1 MTERT
6 TDDLERLL
14 AVQEVDTN
22 ADVLRHRRD
31 HLPERAELATR
42 QDELAALEAASAPLR
57 ERRHEIAR
65 AQQQLEDQIA
75 LLAEKTD
82 TVNATMYGGS
92 MSNAKELQSLQS
104 ELDSLARRRASL
116 EDQILQQ
123 MVEAEPVDAELATV
137 ATKREVLDARA
148 VDVTAVLVEAETSID
163 AELEALEAQRATLVD
178 GLDPALVERYEKL
191 RARLK
196 GVGVARFVGGT
207 CHGCHLALPAAEA
220 EQVRREARDEGV
232 ATCPECDRLLVV

>member
-1 MTERT
+1 MV
-6 TDDLERLL
+6 DLERLL
-14 AVQEVDTN
+14 AVQELDTK

-31 HLPERAELATR
+31 HLPERAALAAK
-42 QDELAALEAASAPLR
+42 QDELAAIESASAPLR

-65 AQQQLEDQIA
+65 TQQALEDQIA

-116 EDQILQQ
+116 EDQVLQQ
-123 MVEAEPVDAELATV
+123 MVEAEPVDAELESV
-137 ATKREVLDARA
+137 AAKREALDATA
-148 VDVTAVLVEAETSID
+148 VDVTAVLVEAETAID
-163 AELEALEAQRATLVD
+163 SELDALEAERASLVD
-178 GLDPALVERYEKL
+178 GLEPALVERYEKL

-207 CHGCHLALPAAEA
+207 CQGCHLALPAAEA
-220 EQVRREARDEGV
+220 EQVRRQARDDGV